1 MDEDGCK
8 IERRK
13 YQIVNEFCAESG
25 FAHRR
30 IRQFIASEKRGC
42 SRDLWTAPLFC
53 DAYFNGLKYDI
64 EQRQGISSCTCKGEE
79 GGQPHFSD
87 THSGRIRSACGQ
99 TCEFRVYLYR

>member
-42 SRDLWTAPLFC
+42 SKDCGQLLCFVMRTLTVK
-53 DAYFNGLKYDI
+53 KYDR
-64 EQRQGISSCTCKGEE
+64 EQWAG
-79 GGQPHFSD
+79 D
-87 THSGRIRSACGQ
+87 TFMHIQRRGR
-99 TCEFRVYLYR
+99 

>member
-53 DAYFNGLKYDI
+53 DAYFNGLKYDR
-64 EQRQGISSCTCKGEE
+64 EQRAGDIFMHMQRRGRWTAT
-79 GGQPHFSD
+79 FLR
-87 THSGRIRSACGQ
+87 HSFWQDKKCLWSNMRI
-99 TCEFRVYLYR
+99 